1 MALITEIWFIR
12 MHIMSETLCVSP
24 FRKAHFHH
32 NSRFQGT
39 DLWGS
44 HESIGAEG
52 KWLCSSGAPRTSV
65 LSFLIYI
72 YIDKGVGKY
81 RHHGHVG
88 RFRMCRLCFMMIP
101 SFFQY
106 SDTVI

>member
-1 MALITEIWFIR
+1 MVLITEICFIR

-24 FRKAHFHH
+24 FCKAHFHH

-65 LSFLIYI
+65 LSFLKEIYIYVYVYVYTYI
-72 YIDKGVGKY
+72 YIDKGLASTGTMV
-81 RHHGHVG
+81 
-88 RFRMCRLCFMMIP
+88 M
-101 SFFQY
+101 
-106 SDTVI
+106 